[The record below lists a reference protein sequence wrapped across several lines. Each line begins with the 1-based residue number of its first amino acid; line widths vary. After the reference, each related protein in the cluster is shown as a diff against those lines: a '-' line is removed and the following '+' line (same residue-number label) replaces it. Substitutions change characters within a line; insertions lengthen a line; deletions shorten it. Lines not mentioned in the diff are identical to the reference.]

1 MPLTL
6 YQASVPAFVRGLTV
20 LSGLLAK
27 ARAHAEAQGL
37 DLSTLVNARLA
48 ADMYPLAGQ
57 IQSAS
62 DAAKAGTARLAK
74 LVPPSFPDTETTFDE
89 LEARIAKTLDFIAT
103 VSEAQINSNEG
114 GSVVMKAGGK
124 ELAFA
129 SEPYLL
135 GFVLPNF
142 YFHITTAYDIL
153 RSQGVPL
160 VKMDYLGSFD
170 SLQKV

>member
-1 MPLTL
+1 MPLAL
-6 YQASVPAFVRGLTV
+6 YQVSVPAFERGLRV
-20 LSGLLAK
+20 LSDLLSK
-27 ARAHAEAQGL
+27 ARTHAEGHGI

-48 ADMYPLAGQ
+48 DNMYTLAGQ

-74 LVPPSFPDTETTFDE
+74 LAPPSFPDTETTFDE
-89 LEARIAKTLDFIAT
+89 LQARIAKTLDFIAS

-114 GSVVMKAGGK
+114 GSVIMKAGGK
-124 ELAFA
+124 EQTFA

-153 RSQGVPL
+153 RHQGVPL
-160 VKMDYLGSFD
+160 VKMDYLGSFE
-170 SLQKV
+170 SLKSS